1 MPAVSLVK
9 RKPEPKMWHGDLD
22 ELHRAVATGMACSVC
37 WGNRI
42 ITTFFFHNLSCI
54 WTKSS

>member
-22 ELHRAVATGMACSVC
+22 ELHRAVATGMACNVC

-42 ITTFFFHNLSCI
+42 ITTFFFFVI
-54 WTKSS
+54 